1 MKMTWWQADS
11 GPGQIEADINI
22 PSDLRSAKIVQAVAN
37 TISPFI
43 KVTIDVPSQHESTF
57 MPFLDIHAK
66 MINDRIVYKFYKNE
80 ISKQTVIHAS
90 SAIPANTKRHD
101 LVNEGLRRLR
111 LTDRSLPWSEVEDVM
126 SKICNMLRASG
137 YTARSLRLPWR
148 DSDVSAK
155 LQTRARARLC
165 YDLGR
170 TRARRGGT
178 RPGVQ
183 QCQAQQI
190 KIFGWMDQWHHSWY
204 LATLLLKVRV
214 DW

>member
-90 SAIPANTKRHD
+90 SALSANTKRHA
-101 LVNEGLRRLR
+101 LASSMRAYTLQRLR
-111 LTDRSLPWSEVEDVM
+111 LTDHSLLWSEFESVM
-126 SKICNMLRASG
+126 SQFSNMLRASS
-137 YTARSLRLPWR
+137 YN
-148 DSDVSAK
+148 
-155 LQTRARARLC
+155 
-165 YDLGR
+165 
-170 TRARRGGT
+170 T
-178 RPGVQ
+178 RPSSEQ
-183 QCQAQQI
+183 R
-190 KIFGWMDQWHHSWY
+190 S
-204 LATLLLKVRV
+204 
-214 DW
+214 